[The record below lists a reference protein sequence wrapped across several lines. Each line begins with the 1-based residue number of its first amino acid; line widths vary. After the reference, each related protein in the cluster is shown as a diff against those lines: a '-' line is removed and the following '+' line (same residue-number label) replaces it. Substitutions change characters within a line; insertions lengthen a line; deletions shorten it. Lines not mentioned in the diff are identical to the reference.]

1 MKQNGQIP
9 YAIAGYGSWSNFP
22 FEPSDL
28 SPWLFW
34 AVSEYV
40 CATRDFAFLDEFH
53 PYYNGGEATPSMKQ
67 SMAVIDSRLPRVVVT
82 SNIRLQSDA
91 SES

>member
-1 MKQNGQIP
+1 M
-9 YAIAGYGSWSNFP
+9 
-22 FEPSDL
+22 
-28 SPWLFW
+28 
-34 AVSEYV
+34 SEYV
-40 CATRDFAFLDEFH
+40 SATRDFAFLDEFH
-53 PYYNGGEATPSMKQ
+53 PYYDGGAAATSMKQ

>member
-9 YAIAGYGSWSNFP
+9 YGIAGYGSWSSFP

-28 SPWLFW
+28 SLWLFW
-34 AVSEYV
+34 AVSEY
-40 CATRDFAFLDEFH
+40 RDFAFLDEFRQ
-53 PYYNGGEATPSMKQ
+53 YYDGGGAATSMKQ
-67 SMAVIDSRLPRVVVT
+67 SMAVVDSRLPRVVVT